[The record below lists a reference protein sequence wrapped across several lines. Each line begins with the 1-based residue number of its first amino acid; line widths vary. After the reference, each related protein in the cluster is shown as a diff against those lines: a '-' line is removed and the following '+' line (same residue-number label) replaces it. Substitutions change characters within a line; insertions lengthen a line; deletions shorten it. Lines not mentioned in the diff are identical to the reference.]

1 MRSVECVDRFPH
13 IPHSS
18 FCLFK
23 LDEYNL
29 KPDEHCDYRA
39 VVTPLPHISNNVT
52 AQR

>member
-18 FCLFK
+18 FYLLLSGK
-23 LDEYNL
+23 NA
-29 KPDEHCDYRA
+29 EHCDYRT
-39 VVTPLPHISNNVT
+39 VVTPLPHTGNNVT